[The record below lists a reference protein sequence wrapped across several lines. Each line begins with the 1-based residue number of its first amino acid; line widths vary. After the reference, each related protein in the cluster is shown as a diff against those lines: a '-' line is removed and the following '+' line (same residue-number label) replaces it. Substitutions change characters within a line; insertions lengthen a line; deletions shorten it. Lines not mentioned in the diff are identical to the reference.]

1 MMQSNRKKGFTLLF
15 AALVGALVLAVG
27 MAILGITIKQL
38 TLASAGK
45 ATQQSFYSADAGIEC
60 ALYLD
65 RGAGLSD
72 CRLGFFPAPDGSGG
86 YAVCGGQ
93 SVPPSGSAVCMGKK
107 IDITPITTTGDITSR
122 FVLDT
127 ESSSSGDAGA
137 DNDNMCFEVV
147 VTKMRDNAPTLPS
160 ATIIESR
167 GYNTC
172 NESAT
177 NRYERAL
184 RSINQ

>member
-38 TLASAGK
+38 ALASASK
-45 ATQQSFYSADAGIEC
+45 ATQQAFYSADAGIEC

-72 CRLGFFPAPDGSGG
+72 CRLGFFPAPDGLGG
-86 YAVCGGQ
+86 STICGEQ
-93 SVPPSGSAVCMGKK
+93 SVPPSGSAVCMGKG

-122 FVLDT
+122 FVLNT
-127 ESSSSGDAGA
+127 NSSPSGEAGA
-137 DNDNMCFEVV
+137 DNNNICFEVV
-147 VTKMRDNAPTLPS
+147 
-160 ATIIESR
+160 ATI
-167 GYNTC
+167 
-172 NESAT
+172 
-177 NRYERAL
+177 
-184 RSINQ
+184 